1 MFCKKVMKKVAWI
14 VWVLI
19 CSINLV
25 AQEDSLSKPK
35 LLKSYSEALKLS
47 EETGKPILT
56 NFLSLKLVNKS
67 NLLEEVFE
75 NKSLVDS
82 LSEKYIL
89 YTFKRNDFN
98 YDDFAAEA
106 GVIYPFSMLSLN
118 KDSIVG
124 QFGGYK
130 NRKEFLTMLNQCLTN
145 KPVYEYYNDYHRN
158 PENKDLL
165 YSLTTVLLDQ
175 RLYDRKIFL
184 EFVDEFPSAN
194 KNTFRIISSDTYFG
208 KEKNKEHDELFK
220 KLYFDFEKA
229 GFEKHKLIKRLLRV
243 MYAESKISKIQ
254 RAGRE
259 VIRGPKSKYNK
270 KNAYSKLQ
278 KFLNESDDFID
289 SLQIFNNY
297 TNAKWEAVYKPS
309 QFHYQ
314 EWMTHSLP
322 LYQYDLISIFGE
334 EKTFE
339 ISFDLTLGIDNLEE
353 MKDWLV
359 ILENHEGFKN
369 KYQYVE
375 LRALCYYRMN
385 KEELTAKILAKANEL
400 AVKEM
405 HKFHPVLSELI
416 KSDNITK
423 L

>member
-1 MFCKKVMKKVAWI
+1 MKVVWI
-14 VWVLI
+14 VCVLL

-25 AQEDSLSKPK
+25 AQKDSLSKQK
-35 LLKSYSEALKLS
+35 TLKSYAEALKLS
-47 EETGKPILT
+47 QETGKPILT
-56 NFLSLKLVNKS
+56 NFLSLKLINKS

-75 NKSLVDS
+75 NKNFIDS
-82 LSEKYIL
+82 LSETYIL
-89 YTFKRNDFN
+89 YTYKRNDFN

-106 GVIYPFSMLSLN
+106 GVVYPFSVLELN
-118 KDSIVG
+118 KDSVVAK
-124 QFGGYK
+124 FCGYR
-130 NRKEFLTMLNQCLTN
+130 NRKEFLAMLDQCLTA
-145 KPVYEYYNDYHRN
+145 KPVYEYYNDYYRD
-158 PENKDLL
+158 PENEDLL

-175 RLYDRKIFL
+175 RLYDSKIYL
-184 EFVDEFPSAN
+184 EFVDKFPRVN
-194 KNTFRIISSDTYFG
+194 KNTFRILTSNVYFG
-208 KEKNKEHDELFK
+208 KEKTKEHDKLFK
-220 KLYFDFEKA
+220 RLYFGFEKA
-229 GFEKHKLIKRLLRV
+229 GFEKHKLLRRLLRV
-243 MYAESKISKIQ
+243 MYSESKITKVQ

-259 VIRGPKSKYNK
+259 VIRGPKYKYK
-270 KNAYSKLQ
+270 KRSAYNKLQ
-278 KFLNESDDFID
+278 KFLSESDEFID
-289 SLQIFNNY
+289 SLQVFNNY
-297 TNAKWEAVYKPS
+297 RSAKWEAVYKPS

-359 ILENHEGFKN
+359 VLENHEGFRN

-375 LRALCYYRMN
+375 LRALCYYRMD
-385 KEELTAKILAKANEL
+385 KEELTAKILAKTNEL
-400 AVKEM
+400 AVKDKV
-405 HKFHPVLSELI
+405 KFHPVLSELI